1 MEKQSLARGLET
13 RIANKHKRRDH
24 IVACAGKI
32 IAEDGLEAFTIAR
45 LAEQA
50 DVTIPTVHNL
60 LGKRADILDTLVDE
74 TMSEVMAA
82 ATGFDPSNTIAAVE
96 DFINGLTSLLAT
108 NESLYRAAFI
118 AGEWT
123 NYFEHRS
130 TTGIVAQ
137 ARNQARLICQNAV
150 AQGKLEGRINEEQ
163 IATRLFS
170 SQRLARL
177 DWMHGYIDL
186 ETYRIQVLTGM
197 LITLCADAAP
207 DFKEELLAKISA
219 LK

>member
-82 ATGFDPSNTIAAVE
+82 ATGFDPSDTIAAVE

-137 ARNQARLICQNAV
+137 ARNQARLICQMLSPRASWRGALTKN
-150 AQGKLEGRINEEQ
+150 
-163 IATRLFS
+163 RLRQDFFH
-170 SQRLARL
+170 RN
-177 DWMHGYIDL
+177 DWHA
-186 ETYRIQVLTGM
+186 LTGCTDI
-197 LITLCADAAP
+197 LIWRLIAYRC
-207 DFKEELLAKISA
+207 
-219 LK
+219 

>member
-13 RIANKHKRRDH
+13 RIANKHKRRNH

-82 ATGFDPSNTIAAVE
+82 ATGFDPSDTIAAVE

-150 AQGKLEGRINEEQ
+150 AQGKLEGALTKNRSRQDFFHRN
-163 IATRLFS
+163 
-170 SQRLARL
+170 
-177 DWMHGYIDL
+177 DW
-186 ETYRIQVLTGM
+186 RALTGCTDI
-197 LITLCADAAP
+197 LIWRLIAYRC
-207 DFKEELLAKISA
+207 
-219 LK
+219 

>member
-1 MEKQSLARGLET
+1 MISPLYNKHGKQSLARGLET

-82 ATGFDPSNTIAAVE
+82 ATGFDPSDTIAAVE
-96 DFINGLTSLLAT
+96 DFINGLTSLLAQM
-108 NESLYRAAFI
+108 NLYIAPRSLQGNGQI
-118 AGEWT
+118 IS
-123 NYFEHRS
+123 N
-130 TTGIVAQ
+130 TG
-137 ARNQARLICQNAV
+137 RPPGLWPRH
-150 AQGKLEGRINEEQ
+150 
-163 IATRLFS
+163 ATKR
-170 SQRLARL
+170 
-177 DWMHGYIDL
+177 D
-186 ETYRIQVLTGM
+186 
-197 LITLCADAAP
+197 
-207 DFKEELLAKISA
+207 
-219 LK
+219 

>member
-13 RIANKHKRRDH
+13 RIANKNKRRDH

-82 ATGFDPSNTIAAVE
+82 ATDFDPSDTIAAVE
-96 DFINGLTSLLAT
+96 SFIDGLTSLLST
-108 NESLYRAAFI
+108 NEPLYRAAFI
-118 AGEWT
+118 AG
-123 NYFEHRS
+123 NGQIISS
-130 TTGIVAQ
+130 TGQ
-137 ARNQARLICQNAV
+137 PPGLWPRH
-150 AQGKLEGRINEEQ
+150 
-163 IATRLFS
+163 ATKR
-170 SQRLARL
+170 
-177 DWMHGYIDL
+177 D
-186 ETYRIQVLTGM
+186 
-197 LITLCADAAP
+197 
-207 DFKEELLAKISA
+207 
-219 LK
+219 